1 MAEITIEKL
10 ISSGAHFGHLTS
22 KWNPSMKDFVIMEKN
37 GIHVIDLKQTIKA
50 MDKASDLIGN
60 VVRKGGEVLFVGTK
74 KQAKDIIKD
83 EAIRSN
89 MHYIAERW
97 LGGTLTNY
105 VTIKKSIRHMKR
117 LQKESQNENE
127 WENFTK
133 KEILMLIKEKDKLEL
148 VLGGIKNMK
157 RLPDLLFIAD
167 INHEDIAVS
176 EANKLDIPIIG
187 IVDTDSDPSLIDI
200 PIPANDDSYR
210 TIQLIAKQMTDAIL
224 AEKKGGE
231 TKNDKKEEKTE
242 HIKPKSVK
250 RRLVKNR

>member
-10 ISSGAHFGHLTS
+10 ISSGSHFGHLSS

-37 GIHVIDLKQTIKA
+37 GIHVIDLKQTMKA
-50 MDKASDLIGN
+50 IDKASDLISN
-60 VVRKGGEVLFVGTK
+60 VVRKDGEVLFVGTK

-105 VTIKKSIRHMKR
+105 VTIKKSIRHMKK
-117 LQKESQNENE
+117 LQKESQNEDE

-133 KEILMLIKEKDKLEL
+133 KEILMLIKEKNKLEL

-157 RLPDLLFIAD
+157 RLPDVMFIAD
-167 INHEDIAVS
+167 TNHENIAVS

-210 TIQLIAKQMTDAIL
+210 TIQLITKQMADAIL
-224 AEKKGGE
+224 AEKKGRE
-231 TKNDKKEEKTE
+231 KEQKIKEEKTQD
-242 HIKPKSVK
+242 KKSKSVK
-250 RRLVKNR
+250 KD

>member
-10 ISSGAHFGHLTS
+10 ISSGSHFGHLSS

-37 GIHVIDLKQTIKA
+37 GIHVIDLKQTMKA
-50 MDKASDLIGN
+50 IDKASDLISN
-60 VVRKGGEVLFVGTK
+60 VVRKDGEVLFVGTK

-105 VTIKKSIRHMKR
+105 VTIKKSIRHMKK
-117 LQKESQNENE
+117 LQKESQNEDE

-133 KEILMLIKEKDKLEL
+133 KEILMLIKEKNKLEL

-157 RLPDLLFIAD
+157 RLPDVMFIAD
-167 INHEDIAVS
+167 TNHENIAVS

-210 TIQLIAKQMTDAIL
+210 TIQLITKQMADAIL

-231 TKNDKKEEKTE
+231 KEQKIKEEKTQD
-242 HIKPKSVK
+242 KKSKSVK
-250 RRLVKNR
+250 KD

>member
-10 ISSGAHFGHLTS
+10 ISSGSHFGHLTS
-22 KWNPSMKDFVIMEKN
+22 KWNPSMKNYVIMEKN
-37 GIHVIDLKQTIKA
+37 GIHVIDLKQTMKA
-50 MDKASDLIGN
+50 IDKASDLIGN
-60 VVRKGGEVLFVGTK
+60 IVRKGGEVLFVGTK
-74 KQAKDIIKD
+74 KQAKDIIKE

-105 VTIKKSIRHMKR
+105 VTIRKSVRHLEK

-133 KEILMLIKEKDKLEL
+133 KEILQLIKKKNKLEL
-148 VLGGIKNMK
+148 VLGGIKDMK
-157 RLPDLLFIAD
+157 RLPDVLFIVD
-167 INHEDIAVS
+167 TNHENIAVS
-176 EANKLDIPIIG
+176 EAIKLDIPIIG

-210 TIQLIAKQMTDAIL
+210 TIQLITRQMTDAIL
-224 AEKKGGE
+224 AEKKGGK
-231 TKNDKKEEKTE
+231 TDNDTKEEKTQD
-242 HIKPKSVK
+242 IKPKSVK
-250 RRLVKNR
+250 KISKK

>member
-10 ISSGAHFGHLTS
+10 ISSGSHFGHLTS
-22 KWNPSMKDFVIMEKN
+22 KWNPSMKNYVIMEKN
-37 GIHVIDLKQTIKA
+37 GIHVIDLKQTMKA
-50 MDKASDLIGN
+50 IDKASDLIGN
-60 VVRKGGEVLFVGTK
+60 IVRKGGEVLFVGTK
-74 KQAKDIIKD
+74 KQAKDIIKE

-105 VTIKKSIRHMKR
+105 VTIRKSVRHMKK

-133 KEILMLIKEKDKLEL
+133 KEILQLIKEMNKLEL

-157 RLPDLLFIAD
+157 RLPDVLFIVD
-167 INHEDIAVS
+167 TNHENIAVS
-176 EANKLDIPIIG
+176 EAIKLDIPIIG
-187 IVDTDSDPSLIDI
+187 IVDTDSDPSLIDV

-210 TIQLIAKQMTDAIL
+210 TIQLITKQMTDAIL
-224 AEKKGGE
+224 AEKKGGK
-231 TKNDKKEEKTE
+231 TDNYMKEEKIQD
-242 HIKPKSVK
+242 IKPKSVK
-250 RRLVKNR
+250 KDQ